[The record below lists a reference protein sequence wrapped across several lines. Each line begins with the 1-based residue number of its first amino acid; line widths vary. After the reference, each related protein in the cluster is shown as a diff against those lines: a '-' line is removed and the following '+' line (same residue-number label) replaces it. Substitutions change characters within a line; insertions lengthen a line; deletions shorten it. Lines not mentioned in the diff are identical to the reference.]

1 MNQTRNDKGI
11 QFRRKLKSVY
21 YGFKVMWRH
30 YIRFVKNANYDYYA
44 TDKNFMPIIV
54 ANYHVIEKII
64 AMPDFQLGRGK
75 ERVLVVCGDL
85 LKYRELGFDLYN
97 IQYISAL
104 QAVDE
109 YDRIHKKAGYT
120 LDEVLQA
127 TINSVLDGV
136 HIPVHNQPATTVTEF
151 FSDADA
157 SFASF
162 ARSRHSCRSYS
173 DKDIPMSEIQAC
185 VDLARTTPTPCNR
198 QPNKTYVLTD
208 KKMIERVINI
218 QGGGYGFGD
227 KANKLLII
235 TSRTTVF
242 SYLEMNEAF
251 KSGGMYTMNLLYALH
266 HHRIGACPL
275 EWGEHAH
282 KDNLLRKIVGIPDN
296 EEVIMLISIG
306 YPIDEFKYVYSERD
320 DLNDSIIIINK

>member
-1 MNQTRNDKGI
+1 
-11 QFRRKLKSVY
+11 
-21 YGFKVMWRH
+21 
-30 YIRFVKNANYDYYA
+30 
-44 TDKNFMPIIV
+44 MPIIV

-185 VDLARTTPTPCNR
+185 VDLARTTPMPCNR

-208 KKMIERVINI
+208 KNDRESDKYSR
-218 QGGGYGFGD
+218 GGYGFGD

-320 DLNDSIIIINK
+320 DVNDSIIVINK